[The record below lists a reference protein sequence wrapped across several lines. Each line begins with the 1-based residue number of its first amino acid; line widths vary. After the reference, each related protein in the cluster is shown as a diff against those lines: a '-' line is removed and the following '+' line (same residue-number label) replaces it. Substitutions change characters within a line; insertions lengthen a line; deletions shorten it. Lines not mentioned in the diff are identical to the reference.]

1 MTQKAVVLARGLGT
15 RMQRE
20 AEGVPLSEEHLRAAR
35 AGQKALMPLLGR
47 PMLDYVVDSLLQ
59 AGLRHVC
66 LVIAPEAD
74 AMRQAA
80 RRIQA
85 AAAAAGA
92 RIECAVQQDPRG
104 TADAVLAAED
114 FAAGDAFVV
123 CNGDNLYP
131 WAALRQLA
139 GIEDDDCRAVAFE
152 RDALLH
158 HSNIAP
164 ERIRAFAAMT
174 VSEDGRLT
182 GIVEKPPDPER
193 YAREG
198 RLWVN
203 MNLYRFVPAVFDA
216 CRSIEP
222 DPVRGEL
229 ELTAAV
235 AELVRRG
242 RPAFRVVFSEEGVL
256 DLTSRADISGAERAL
271 AGRRLSF

>member
-20 AEGVPLSEEHLRAAR
+20 AEGVPLSEDHLRAAR

-152 RDALLH
+152 RDALLR

-256 DLTSRADISGAERAL
+256 DLTSRSDIAGAERAL